1 MGTCCAAHL
10 AAKIRDYA
18 SNAENGAVTVNVIE
32 NSFGSTVQYH
42 GICGHIIGRQTVT
55 TGDDSSSETQ
65 SVEGPVFCANIA
77 EFTVSYYPKKES

>member
-10 AAKIRDYA
+10 AAKVRDYA
-18 SNAENGAVTVNVIE
+18 LNAENGAVTIKVLE
-32 NSFGSTVQYH
+32 NPPGDTAQYH

-55 TGDDSSSETQ
+55 TADNFSSETQ

-77 EFTVSYYPKKES
+77 EFVVSYFPKKE